1 VPVPS
6 FGITVSSILEKY
18 LLEYDAEASFFD
30 EGVRM
35 AKRSFLVGKLLDQVQ
50 PGYQSVIGH
59 HRAKA
64 LSAFK
69 QNLDTATADS
79 LSCKQ
84 GFAILVR
91 NCTEEAM
98 ADFDARCAVCPDREA
113 DWFYLIGS
121 RCSHCT
127 SRLGHIKG
135 KREASAGH

>member
-1 VPVPS
+1 
-6 FGITVSSILEKY
+6 
-18 LLEYDAEASFFD
+18 
-30 EGVRM
+30 
-35 AKRSFLVGKLLDQVQ
+35 VGKLLDQVQ

-98 ADFDARCAVCPDREA
+98 ADFDARCAGTNLQNTDIA
-113 DWFYLIGS
+113 
-121 RCSHCT
+121 
-127 SRLGHIKG
+127 
-135 KREASAGH
+135 